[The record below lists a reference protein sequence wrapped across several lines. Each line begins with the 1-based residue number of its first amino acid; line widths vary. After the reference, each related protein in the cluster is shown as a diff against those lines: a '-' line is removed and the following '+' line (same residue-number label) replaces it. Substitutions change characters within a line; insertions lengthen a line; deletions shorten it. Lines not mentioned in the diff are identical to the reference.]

1 MKFNY
6 FVHIC
11 NAKTKVMKKYILV
24 IVILLAIVVGAN
36 AQKYV
41 FLFIGDGMGQA
52 DVDLYE
58 AYLAEKEGK
67 SGFVKSTI
75 SKFPFLS
82 MCSTVCKDRRI
93 TDSGAAGSA
102 IACGQKFN
110 VGEIAYSETGEQPKS
125 IAKVAKEKGLKVG
138 IISTAPMNHAT
149 PASFYANQP
158 TRKNYY
164 QIGLQLSESNFDF
177 FGGGGLLKQTGNKKD
192 EKDLMTIYQEAG
204 YLTFTSLKGISSL
217 KSHNSKVI
225 FTNETLE
232 RDASMPYYIDREG
245 SAGNS
250 LAEIVET
257 ATAYLDNPKGFFMMV
272 EGGKIDYAA
281 HDNDAGTVI
290 GEMED
295 FDKAIEVA
303 YNFYLQHKNETL
315 IIITADHETGG
326 VSLGIADNGYE
337 SDFGVLSK
345 QKMSMS
351 KFGTIIKKQTKN
363 EESVSMKDY
372 MDMASKYFMGID
384 MDFSSEEQA
393 LLNDAYAAV
402 NAKSNRA
409 KDEAK
414 SKYNGNN
421 PMAYA
426 FCQIMN
432 RRASVGFS
440 TNAHTCA
447 KVPVYAVGTTTPIYD
462 NTEIFGVIK
471 SFIEK

>member
-1 MKFNY
+1 
-6 FVHIC
+6 
-11 NAKTKVMKKYILV
+11 MKKLI
-24 IVILLAIVVGAN
+24 IIAILLAVTTFVN

-41 FLFIGDGMGQA
+41 FLFIGDGMGQS

-58 AYLAEKEGK
+58 AYLAEKDGK
-67 SGFVKSTI
+67 EGFVQSNI
-75 SKFPFLS
+75 SKIPLLS
-82 MCSTVCKDRRI
+82 MCTTHCKNRRI

-110 VGEIAYSETGEQPKS
+110 VGEIAYSETGNQPKS
-125 IAKVAKEKGLKVG
+125 IAKVAKEKGMKVG

-192 EKDLMTIYQEAG
+192 EKDLMTIYQESG
-204 YLTFTSLKGISSL
+204 YLTFTSLKAIASM
-217 KSHNSKVI
+217 KSHNNKVI
-225 FTNETLE
+225 FTNETLD
-232 RDASMPYYIDREG
+232 RDASIPYKIDRED
-245 SAGNS
+245 APNNS

-257 ATAYLDNPKGFFMMV
+257 AIVHLDNPKGFFMMV

-281 HDNDAGTVI
+281 HDNDAGSII

-295 FDKAIEVA
+295 FDNAIAEA
-303 YNFYLQHKNETL
+303 YKFYLQHKNETM

-337 SDFGVLSK
+337 SDFGILSK

-363 EESVSMKDY
+363 EDNVSLKEYTDL
-372 MDMASKYFMGID
+372 ASKYFMGIE
-384 MDFSSEEQA
+384 MDFSADEQA
-393 LLNDAYAAV
+393 ILNEAYAAI

-432 RRASVGFS
+432 RRASVGFT

-447 KVPVYAVGTTTPIYD
+447 KVPVYAVGTTTPILD

>member
-1 MKFNY
+1 
-6 FVHIC
+6 
-11 NAKTKVMKKYILV
+11 MKKLI
-24 IVILLAIVVGAN
+24 IIAILLAVTTFVN

-41 FLFIGDGMGQA
+41 FLFIGDGMGQS

-58 AYLAEKEGK
+58 AYLAEKDGK
-67 SGFVKSTI
+67 EGFVQSNI
-75 SKFPFLS
+75 SKIPLLS
-82 MCSTVCKDRRI
+82 MCTTHCKNRRI

-110 VGEIAYSETGEQPKS
+110 VGEIAYSETGNQPKS
-125 IAKVAKEKGLKVG
+125 IAKVAKEKGMKVG

-164 QIGLQLSESNFDF
+164 QIGLQLAESNFDF

-192 EKDLMTIYQEAG
+192 EKDLMTIYQESG
-204 YLTFTSLKGISSL
+204 YLTFTSLKAIASM
-217 KSHNSKVI
+217 KSHNNKVL
-225 FTNETLE
+225 FTNETLD
-232 RDASMPYYIDREG
+232 RDASIPYKIDRED
-245 SAGNS
+245 APNNS

-257 ATAYLDNPKGFFMMV
+257 AIVHLDNPKGFFMMV

-281 HDNDAGTVI
+281 HDNDAGSII

-295 FDKAIEVA
+295 FDNAIAEA
-303 YNFYLQHKNETL
+303 YKFYLQHKNETM

-337 SDFGVLSK
+337 SDFGILSK

-363 EESVSMKDY
+363 EDNVSLKEYTDL
-372 MDMASKYFMGID
+372 ASKYFMGIE
-384 MDFSSEEQA
+384 MDFSADEQA
-393 LLNDAYAAV
+393 ILNEAYAAI

-432 RRASVGFS
+432 RRASVGFT

-447 KVPVYAVGTTTPIYD
+447 KVPVYAVGTTTPILD

>member
-1 MKFNY
+1 
-6 FVHIC
+6 
-11 NAKTKVMKKYILV
+11 MKKLI
-24 IVILLAIVVGAN
+24 IIAILLAVTTFVN

-41 FLFIGDGMGQA
+41 FLFIGDGMGQS

-58 AYLAEKEGK
+58 AYLAEKDGK
-67 SGFVKSTI
+67 EGFVQSNI
-75 SKFPFLS
+75 SKIPLLS
-82 MCSTVCKDRRI
+82 MCTTHCKNRRI

-110 VGEIAYSETGEQPKS
+110 VGEIAYSETGNQPKS
-125 IAKVAKEKGLKVG
+125 IAKVAKGKGMKVG

-164 QIGLQLSESNFDF
+164 QIGLQLAESNFDF

-192 EKDLMTIYQEAG
+192 EKDLMTIYQESG
-204 YLTFTSLKGISSL
+204 YLTFTSLKAIASM
-217 KSHNSKVI
+217 KSHNNKVI
-225 FTNETLE
+225 FTNETLD
-232 RDASMPYYIDREG
+232 RDASIPYKIDRED
-245 SAGNS
+245 APNNS

-257 ATAYLDNPKGFFMMV
+257 AIVHLDNPKGFFMMV

-281 HDNDAGTVI
+281 HDNDAGSII

-295 FDKAIEVA
+295 FDNAIAEA
-303 YNFYLQHKNETL
+303 YKFYLQHKNETM

-337 SDFGVLSK
+337 SDFGILSK

-363 EESVSMKDY
+363 EENVSLKEYTDL
-372 MDMASKYFMGID
+372 ASKYFMGIE
-384 MDFSSEEQA
+384 MDFSADEQA
-393 LLNDAYAAV
+393 ILNEAYAAI

-432 RRASVGFS
+432 KRASVGFT

-447 KVPVYAVGTTTPIYD
+447 KVPVYAVGTTTPILD

>member
-1 MKFNY
+1 
-6 FVHIC
+6 
-11 NAKTKVMKKYILV
+11 MKKLI
-24 IVILLAIVVGAN
+24 IIAILLAVTTFVN

-41 FLFIGDGMGQA
+41 FLFIGDGMGQS

-58 AYLAEKEGK
+58 AYLAEKDGK
-67 SGFVKSTI
+67 EGFVQSNI
-75 SKFPFLS
+75 SKIPLLS
-82 MCSTVCKDRRI
+82 MCTTHCKNRRI

-110 VGEIAYSETGEQPKS
+110 VGEIAYSETGNQPKS
-125 IAKVAKEKGLKVG
+125 IAKVAKGKGMKVG

-164 QIGLQLSESNFDF
+164 QIGLQLAESNFDF

-192 EKDLMTIYQEAG
+192 EKDLMTIYQESG
-204 YLTFTSLKGISSL
+204 YLTFTSLKAIASM
-217 KSHNSKVI
+217 KSHNNKVI
-225 FTNETLE
+225 FTNETLD
-232 RDASMPYYIDREG
+232 RDASIPYKIDRED
-245 SAGNS
+245 APNNS

-257 ATAYLDNPKGFFMMV
+257 AIIHLDNPKGFFMMV

-281 HDNDAGTVI
+281 HDNDAGSII

-295 FDKAIEVA
+295 FDNAIAEA
-303 YNFYLQHKNETL
+303 YKFYLQHKNETM

-337 SDFGVLSK
+337 SDFGILSK

-363 EESVSMKDY
+363 EENVSLKEYTDL
-372 MDMASKYFMGID
+372 ASKYFMGIE
-384 MDFSSEEQA
+384 MDFSADEQA
-393 LLNDAYAAV
+393 ILNEAYAAI

-432 RRASVGFS
+432 KRASVGFT

-447 KVPVYAVGTTTPIYD
+447 KVPVYAVGTTTPILD

>member
-1 MKFNY
+1 
-6 FVHIC
+6 
-11 NAKTKVMKKYILV
+11 MKKLI
-24 IVILLAIVVGAN
+24 IIAILLAVTTFVN

-41 FLFIGDGMGQA
+41 FLFIGDGMGQS

-58 AYLAEKEGK
+58 AYLAEKDGK
-67 SGFVKSTI
+67 EGFVQSNI
-75 SKFPFLS
+75 SKIPLLS
-82 MCSTVCKDRRI
+82 MCTTHCKNRRI

-110 VGEIAYSETGEQPKS
+110 VGEIAYSETGNQPKS
-125 IAKVAKEKGLKVG
+125 IAKVAKEKGMKVG

-164 QIGLQLSESNFDF
+164 QIGLQLAESNFDF

-192 EKDLMTIYQEAG
+192 EKDLMTIYQESG
-204 YLTFTSLKGISSL
+204 YLTFTSLKAIASM
-217 KSHNSKVI
+217 KSHNKVI
-225 FTNETLE
+225 FTNETLD
-232 RDASMPYYIDREG
+232 RDASIPYKIDRED
-245 SAGNS
+245 APNNS

-257 ATAYLDNPKGFFMMV
+257 AIIHLDNPKGFFMMV

-281 HDNDAGTVI
+281 HDNDAGSII

-295 FDKAIEVA
+295 FDNAIAEA
-303 YNFYLQHKNETL
+303 YKFYLQHKNETM

-337 SDFGVLSK
+337 SDFGILSK

-363 EESVSMKDY
+363 EDNVSLKEYTDL
-372 MDMASKYFMGID
+372 ASKYFMGIE
-384 MDFSSEEQA
+384 MDFSADEQA
-393 LLNDAYAAV
+393 ILNEAYAAI

-432 RRASVGFS
+432 RRASVGFT

-447 KVPVYAVGTTTPIYD
+447 KVPVYAVGTTTPILD

>member
-1 MKFNY
+1 
-6 FVHIC
+6 
-11 NAKTKVMKKYILV
+11 MKKLI
-24 IVILLAIVVGAN
+24 IIAILLAVTTFVN

-41 FLFIGDGMGQA
+41 FLFIGDGMGQS

-58 AYLAEKEGK
+58 AYLAEKDGK
-67 SGFVKSTI
+67 EGFVQSNI
-75 SKFPFLS
+75 SKIPLLS
-82 MCSTVCKDRRI
+82 MCTTHCKNRRI

-110 VGEIAYSETGEQPKS
+110 VGEIAYSETGNQPKS
-125 IAKVAKEKGLKVG
+125 IAKVAKEKGMKVG

-164 QIGLQLSESNFDF
+164 QIGLQLAESNFDF

-192 EKDLMTIYQEAG
+192 EKDLMTIYQESG
-204 YLTFTSLKGISSL
+204 YLTFTSLKAIASM
-217 KSHNSKVI
+217 KSHNNKVI
-225 FTNETLE
+225 FTNETLD
-232 RDASMPYYIDREG
+232 RDASIPYKIDRED
-245 SAGNS
+245 APNNS

-257 ATAYLDNPKGFFMMV
+257 AIIHLDNPKGFFMMV

-281 HDNDAGTVI
+281 HDNDAGSII

-295 FDKAIEVA
+295 FDNAIAEA
-303 YNFYLQHKNETL
+303 YKFYLQHKNETM

-337 SDFGVLSK
+337 SDFGILSK

-363 EESVSMKDY
+363 EDNVSLKGYTDL
-372 MDMASKYFMGID
+372 ASKYFMGIE
-384 MDFSSEEQA
+384 MDFSADEQA
-393 LLNDAYAAV
+393 ILNEAYAAI

-432 RRASVGFS
+432 RRASVGFT

-447 KVPVYAVGTTTPIYD
+447 KVPVYAVGTTTPILD

>member
-1 MKFNY
+1 
-6 FVHIC
+6 
-11 NAKTKVMKKYILV
+11 MKKLI
-24 IVILLAIVVGAN
+24 IIAILLAVTTFVN

-52 DVDLYE
+52 DIDLYE
-58 AYLAEKEGK
+58 AYLAEKDGK
-67 SGFVKSTI
+67 SGFVQSNI
-75 SKFPFLS
+75 SKIPFLS
-82 MCSTVCKDRRI
+82 MCSTHCKNRRI

-110 VGEIAYSETGEQPKS
+110 VGEIAYSETGNQPKS
-125 IAKVAKEKGLKVG
+125 IAKVAKEKGMKVG

-164 QIGLQLSESNFDF
+164 QIGLQLAESNFDF

-192 EKDLMTIYQEAG
+192 EKDLMTIYQESG
-204 YLTFTSLKGISSL
+204 YLTFTSLKAIASM
-217 KSHNSKVI
+217 KSHNNKVI
-225 FTNETLE
+225 FTNETLD
-232 RDASMPYYIDREG
+232 RDASIPYKIDRED
-245 SAGNS
+245 SPNNS

-257 ATAYLDNPKGFFMMV
+257 AIVHLDNPKGFFMMV

-281 HDNDAGTVI
+281 HDNDAGSII

-295 FDKAIEVA
+295 FDNAIAEA
-303 YNFYLQHKNETL
+303 YKFYMQHKDETM

-326 VSLGIADNGYE
+326 VSLGIAENGYE
-337 SDFGVLSK
+337 SDFGILSK

-363 EESVSMKDY
+363 DENVSMKDY
-372 MDMASKYFMGID
+372 TDLASKYFMGVE
-384 MDFSSEEQA
+384 MDFSADEQA
-393 LLNDAYAAV
+393 ILNEAYAAV

-447 KVPVYAVGTTTPIYD
+447 KVPVYAVGTTTPILD

>member
-1 MKFNY
+1 
-6 FVHIC
+6 
-11 NAKTKVMKKYILV
+11 MKKLI
-24 IVILLAIVVGAN
+24 IIAILLAVTTFVN

-58 AYLAEKEGK
+58 AYLAEKDGK
-67 SGFVKSTI
+67 EGFVQSNI
-75 SKFPFLS
+75 SKIPLLS
-82 MCSTVCKDRRI
+82 MCTTHCKNRRI

-110 VGEIAYSETGEQPKS
+110 VGEIAYSETGNQPKS
-125 IAKVAKEKGLKVG
+125 IAKVAKEKGMKVG

-164 QIGLQLSESNFDF
+164 QIGLQLAESNFDF

-192 EKDLMTIYQEAG
+192 EKDLMTIYQESG
-204 YLTFTSLKGISSL
+204 YLTFTSLKAIASM
-217 KSHNSKVI
+217 KSHNNKVI
-225 FTNETLE
+225 FTNETLD
-232 RDASMPYYIDREG
+232 RDASIPYKIDRED
-245 SAGNS
+245 APNNS

-257 ATAYLDNPKGFFMMV
+257 AIIHLDNPKGFFMMV

-281 HDNDAGTVI
+281 HDNDAGSII

-295 FDKAIEVA
+295 FDNAIAEA
-303 YNFYLQHKNETL
+303 YKFYLQHKNETM

-337 SDFGVLSK
+337 SDFGILSK

-363 EESVSMKDY
+363 EENVSLKEYTDL
-372 MDMASKYFMGID
+372 ASKYFMGIE
-384 MDFSSEEQA
+384 MDFSADEQA
-393 LLNDAYAAV
+393 ILNEAYAAI

-432 RRASVGFS
+432 RRASVGFT

-447 KVPVYAVGTTTPIYD
+447 KVPVYAVGTTTPILD

>member
-1 MKFNY
+1 
-6 FVHIC
+6 
-11 NAKTKVMKKYILV
+11 MKKLI
-24 IVILLAIVVGAN
+24 IIAILLAVTTFVN

-41 FLFIGDGMGQA
+41 FLFIGDGMGQS

-58 AYLAEKEGK
+58 AYLAEKDGK
-67 SGFVKSTI
+67 EGFVQSNI
-75 SKFPFLS
+75 SKIPLLS
-82 MCSTVCKDRRI
+82 MCTTHCKNRRI

-110 VGEIAYSETGEQPKS
+110 VGEIAYSETGNQPKS
-125 IAKVAKEKGLKVG
+125 IAKVAKEKGMKVG

-192 EKDLMTIYQEAG
+192 EKDLMTIYQESG
-204 YLTFTSLKGISSL
+204 YLTFTSLKAIASM
-217 KSHNSKVI
+217 KSHNNKVI
-225 FTNETLE
+225 FTNETLD
-232 RDASMPYYIDREG
+232 RDASIPYMIDREDLPN
-245 SAGNS
+245 NS

-257 ATAYLDNPKGFFMMV
+257 AIIHLDNPKGFFMMV

-281 HDNDAGTVI
+281 HDNDAASII

-295 FDKAIEVA
+295 FDNAIAEA
-303 YNFYLQHKNETL
+303 YKFYLQHKNETM

-326 VSLGIADNGYE
+326 VSLGIADNSYE
-337 SDFGVLSK
+337 SDFGILSK

-363 EESVSMKDY
+363 EDNVSLKEYTDL
-372 MDMASKYFMGID
+372 ASKYFMGIE
-384 MDFSSEEQA
+384 MDFSADEQA
-393 LLNDAYAAV
+393 ILNEAYAAI

-432 RRASVGFS
+432 RRASVGFT

-447 KVPVYAVGTTTPIYD
+447 KVPVYAVGTTTPILD

>member
-1 MKFNY
+1 
-6 FVHIC
+6 
-11 NAKTKVMKKYILV
+11 MKKLI
-24 IVILLAIVVGAN
+24 IIAILLAVTTFVN

-41 FLFIGDGMGQA
+41 FLFIGDGMGQS

-58 AYLAEKEGK
+58 AYLAEKDGK
-67 SGFVKSTI
+67 EGFVQSNI
-75 SKFPFLS
+75 SKIPLLS
-82 MCSTVCKDRRI
+82 MCTTHCKNRRI

-110 VGEIAYSETGEQPKS
+110 VGEIAYSETGNQPKS
-125 IAKVAKEKGLKVG
+125 IAKVAKEKGMKVG

-192 EKDLMTIYQEAG
+192 EKDLMTIYQESG
-204 YLTFTSLKGISSL
+204 YLTFTSLKAIASM
-217 KSHNSKVI
+217 KSHNNKVI
-225 FTNETLE
+225 FTNETLD
-232 RDASMPYYIDREG
+232 RDASIPYKIDRED
-245 SAGNS
+245 APNNS

-257 ATAYLDNPKGFFMMV
+257 AIIHLDNPKGFFMMV

-281 HDNDAGTVI
+281 HDNDAGSII

-295 FDKAIEVA
+295 FDNAIAEA
-303 YNFYLQHKNETL
+303 YKFYLQHKNETM

-337 SDFGVLSK
+337 SDFGILSK

-363 EESVSMKDY
+363 EDNVSLKEYTDL
-372 MDMASKYFMGID
+372 ASKYFMGIE
-384 MDFSSEEQA
+384 MDFSADEQA
-393 LLNDAYAAV
+393 ILNEAYAAI

-432 RRASVGFS
+432 RRASVGFT
-440 TNAHTCA
+440 TNAHTSA
-447 KVPVYAVGTTTPIYD
+447 KVPVYAVGTTTPILD

>member
-1 MKFNY
+1 
-6 FVHIC
+6 
-11 NAKTKVMKKYILV
+11 
-24 IVILLAIVVGAN
+24 
-36 AQKYV
+36 
-41 FLFIGDGMGQA
+41 
-52 DVDLYE
+52 
-58 AYLAEKEGK
+58 
-67 SGFVKSTI
+67 
-75 SKFPFLS
+75 
-82 MCSTVCKDRRI
+82 
-93 TDSGAAGSA
+93 
-102 IACGQKFN
+102 
-110 VGEIAYSETGEQPKS
+110 
-125 IAKVAKEKGLKVG
+125 
-138 IISTAPMNHAT
+138 
-149 PASFYANQP
+149 P

-164 QIGLQLSESNFDF
+164 QIGLQLAESNFDF

-192 EKDLMTIYQEAG
+192 EKDLMTIYQESG
-204 YLTFTSLKGISSL
+204 YLTFTSLKAIASM
-217 KSHNSKVI
+217 KSHNNKVI
-225 FTNETLE
+225 FTNETLD
-232 RDASMPYYIDREG
+232 RDASIPYKIDRED
-245 SAGNS
+245 APNNS

-257 ATAYLDNPKGFFMMV
+257 AIIHLDNPKGFFIMV

-281 HDNDAGTVI
+281 HDNDAGSII

-295 FDKAIEVA
+295 FDNAIAEA
-303 YNFYLQHKNETL
+303 YKFYLQHKNETM

-337 SDFGVLSK
+337 SDFGILSK

-363 EESVSMKDY
+363 EDNVSLKEYTDL
-372 MDMASKYFMGID
+372 ASKYFMGIE
-384 MDFSSEEQA
+384 MDFSADEQA
-393 LLNDAYAAV
+393 ILNEAYAAI

-432 RRASVGFS
+432 RRASVGFT

-447 KVPVYAVGTTTPIYD
+447 KVPVYAVGTTTPILD

>member
-1 MKFNY
+1 
-6 FVHIC
+6 
-11 NAKTKVMKKYILV
+11 
-24 IVILLAIVVGAN
+24 
-36 AQKYV
+36 
-41 FLFIGDGMGQA
+41 MGQS

-58 AYLAEKEGK
+58 AYLAEKDGK
-67 SGFVKSTI
+67 EGFVQSNI
-75 SKFPFLS
+75 SKIPLLS
-82 MCSTVCKDRRI
+82 MCTTHCKNRRI

-110 VGEIAYSETGEQPKS
+110 VGEIAYSETGNQPKS
-125 IAKVAKEKGLKVG
+125 IAKVAKEKGMKVG

-164 QIGLQLSESNFDF
+164 QIGLQLAESNFDF

-192 EKDLMTIYQEAG
+192 EKDLMTIYQESG
-204 YLTFTSLKGISSL
+204 YLTFTSLKAIASM
-217 KSHNSKVI
+217 KSHNNKVI
-225 FTNETLE
+225 FTNETLD
-232 RDASMPYYIDREG
+232 RDASIPYKIDRED
-245 SAGNS
+245 APNNS

-257 ATAYLDNPKGFFMMV
+257 AIIHLDNPKGFFMMV

-281 HDNDAGTVI
+281 HDNDAGSII

-295 FDKAIEVA
+295 FDNAIAEA
-303 YNFYLQHKNETL
+303 YKFYLQHKNETM

-337 SDFGVLSK
+337 SDFGILSK

-363 EESVSMKDY
+363 EDNVSLKEYTDL
-372 MDMASKYFMGID
+372 ASKYFMGIE
-384 MDFSSEEQA
+384 MDFSADEQA
-393 LLNDAYAAV
+393 ILNEAYAAI

-432 RRASVGFS
+432 RRASVGFT

-447 KVPVYAVGTTTPIYD
+447 KVPVYAVGTTTPILD

>member
-1 MKFNY
+1 
-6 FVHIC
+6 
-11 NAKTKVMKKYILV
+11 MKKLI
-24 IVILLAIVVGAN
+24 IIAILLAVTTFVN

-41 FLFIGDGMGQA
+41 FLFIGDGMGQS

-58 AYLAEKEGK
+58 AYLSEKDGKEG
-67 SGFVKSTI
+67 FVQSNI
-75 SKFPFLS
+75 SKIPLLS
-82 MCSTVCKDRRI
+82 MCTTHCKNRRI

-110 VGEIAYSETGEQPKS
+110 VGEIAYSETGNQPKS
-125 IAKVAKEKGLKVG
+125 IAKVAKEKGMKVG

-164 QIGLQLSESNFDF
+164 QIGLQLAESNFDF

-192 EKDLMTIYQEAG
+192 EKDLMTIYQESG
-204 YLTFTSLKGISSL
+204 YLTFTSLKAIASM
-217 KSHNSKVI
+217 KSHNNKVI
-225 FTNETLE
+225 FTNETLD
-232 RDASMPYYIDREG
+232 RDASIPYKIDREDTPN
-245 SAGNS
+245 NS

-257 ATAYLDNPKGFFMMV
+257 AIIHLDNPKGFFIMV

-281 HDNDAGTVI
+281 HDNDAGSII

-295 FDKAIEVA
+295 FDNAIAEA
-303 YNFYLQHKNETL
+303 YKFYLQHKNETM

-337 SDFGVLSK
+337 SEFGILSK

-363 EESVSMKDY
+363 EDNVSLKEYTDL
-372 MDMASKYFMGID
+372 ASKYFMGIE
-384 MDFSSEEQA
+384 MDFSADEQA
-393 LLNDAYAAV
+393 ILNEAYAAI

-432 RRASVGFS
+432 RRASVGFT

-447 KVPVYAVGTTTPIYD
+447 KVPVYAVGTTTPILD

>member
-1 MKFNY
+1 
-6 FVHIC
+6 
-11 NAKTKVMKKYILV
+11 MKKLI
-24 IVILLAIVVGAN
+24 IIAILLAVTTFVN

-41 FLFIGDGMGQA
+41 FLFIGDGMGQS

-58 AYLAEKEGK
+58 AYLAEKDGK
-67 SGFVKSTI
+67 EGFVQSNI
-75 SKFPFLS
+75 SKIPLLS
-82 MCSTVCKDRRI
+82 MCTTHCKNRRI

-110 VGEIAYSETGEQPKS
+110 VGEIAYSETGNQPKS
-125 IAKVAKEKGLKVG
+125 IAKVAKEKGMKVG

-164 QIGLQLSESNFDF
+164 QIGLQLAESNFDF

-192 EKDLMTIYQEAG
+192 EKDLMTIYQESG
-204 YLTFTSLKGISSL
+204 YLTFTSLKAIASM
-217 KSHNSKVI
+217 KSHNNKVI
-225 FTNETLE
+225 FTNETLD
-232 RDASMPYYIDREG
+232 RDASIPYKIDRED
-245 SAGNS
+245 APNNS

-257 ATAYLDNPKGFFMMV
+257 AIIHMDNPKGFFMMV

-281 HDNDAGTVI
+281 HDNDAGSII

-295 FDKAIEVA
+295 FDNAIAEA
-303 YNFYLQHKNETL
+303 YKFYLQHKNETM

-337 SDFGVLSK
+337 SDFGILSK

-363 EESVSMKDY
+363 EDNVSLKEYTDL
-372 MDMASKYFMGID
+372 ASKYFMGIE
-384 MDFSSEEQA
+384 MDFSADEQA
-393 LLNDAYAAV
+393 ILNEAYAAI

-432 RRASVGFS
+432 RRASVGFT

-447 KVPVYAVGTTTPIYD
+447 KVPVYAVGTTTPILD

>member
-1 MKFNY
+1 
-6 FVHIC
+6 
-11 NAKTKVMKKYILV
+11 MKKSFI
-24 IVILLAIVVGAN
+24 IIAILLATITFAN

-41 FLFIGDGMGQA
+41 FLFIGDGMSQI
-52 DVDLYE
+52 DIDLYE
-58 AYLAEKEGK
+58 AYLAEKYGK
-67 SGFVKSTI
+67 SGFVQSTI
-75 SKFPFLS
+75 SKIPFLS

-125 IAKVAKEKGLKVG
+125 IAKVAKNMGLKVG
-138 IISTAPMNHAT
+138 IISTAPINHAT

-164 QIGLQLSESNFDF
+164 QIGLQLPESDFDF

-192 EKDLMTIYQEAG
+192 EKDLMTIYQESG
-204 YLTFTSLKGISSL
+204 YLTFTSLKAIASL
-217 KSHNSKVI
+217 KNRDTKVI

-232 RDASMPYYIDREG
+232 KDASMPYAIDREG
-245 SAGNS
+245 TPGNT
-250 LAEIVET
+250 LAEILET
-257 ATAYLDNPKGFFMMV
+257 AILHLDNPKGFFMMV

-281 HDNDAGTVI
+281 HDNDAGTII

-295 FDKAIEVA
+295 FDKSIEVA
-303 YNFYLQHKNETL
+303 YNFYLQHKDETM

-337 SDFGVLSK
+337 SDFGILSK

-351 KFGTIIKKQTKN
+351 KFATVIKKQTKN
-363 EESVSMKDY
+363 EENVSLKDY
-372 MDMASKYFMGID
+372 TDMASKYFMGTD

-393 LLNDAYAAV
+393 LLNEAYAAT

-414 SKYNGNN
+414 SKYNNIN

-432 RRASVGFS
+432 HKASVGFS

-447 KVPVYAVGTTTPIYD
+447 KVPVYAIGTSTPILD
-462 NTEIFGVIK
+462 NTEIFGAIK
-471 SFIEK
+471 SFLEK

>member
-1 MKFNY
+1 
-6 FVHIC
+6 
-11 NAKTKVMKKYILV
+11 MKKLI
-24 IVILLAIVVGAN
+24 IIAILLAVTTFVN

-41 FLFIGDGMGQA
+41 FLFIGDGMGQS

-58 AYLAEKEGK
+58 AYLSEKDGKEG
-67 SGFVKSTI
+67 FVQSNI
-75 SKFPFLS
+75 SKIPLLS
-82 MCSTVCKDRRI
+82 MCTTHCKNRRI

-110 VGEIAYSETGEQPKS
+110 VGEIAYSETGNQPKS
-125 IAKVAKEKGLKVG
+125 IAKVAKEKGMKVG

-164 QIGLQLSESNFDF
+164 QIGLQLAESNFDF

-192 EKDLMTIYQEAG
+192 EKDLMTIYQESG
-204 YLTFTSLKGISSL
+204 YLTFTSLKAIASM
-217 KSHNSKVI
+217 KSHNNKVI
-225 FTNETLE
+225 FTNETLD
-232 RDASMPYYIDREG
+232 RDASIPYKIDREDTPN
-245 SAGNS
+245 NS

-257 ATAYLDNPKGFFMMV
+257 AIIHLDNPKGFFIMV

-281 HDNDAGTVI
+281 HDNDAGSII

-295 FDKAIEVA
+295 FDNAIAEA
-303 YNFYLQHKNETL
+303 YKFYLQHKNETM

-337 SDFGVLSK
+337 SDFGILSK

-363 EESVSMKDY
+363 EANVSLKEYTDL
-372 MDMASKYFMGID
+372 ASKYFMGIE
-384 MDFSSEEQA
+384 MDFSADEQA
-393 LLNDAYAAV
+393 ILNEAYAAI

-432 RRASVGFS
+432 RRASVGFT

-447 KVPVYAVGTTTPIYD
+447 KVPVYAVGTTTPILD

>member
-1 MKFNY
+1 
-6 FVHIC
+6 
-11 NAKTKVMKKYILV
+11 MKKLI
-24 IVILLAIVVGAN
+24 IIAILLAVTTFVN

-41 FLFIGDGMGQA
+41 FLFIGDGMGQS

-58 AYLAEKEGK
+58 AYLAEKDGK
-67 SGFVKSTI
+67 EGFVQSNI
-75 SKFPFLS
+75 SKIPLLS
-82 MCSTVCKDRRI
+82 MCTTHCKNRRI

-110 VGEIAYSETGEQPKS
+110 VGEIAYSETGNQPKS
-125 IAKVAKEKGLKVG
+125 IAKVAKEKGMKVG

-164 QIGLQLSESNFDF
+164 QIGLQLAESNFDF

-192 EKDLMTIYQEAG
+192 EKDLMTIYQESG
-204 YLTFTSLKGISSL
+204 YLTFTSLKAIASM
-217 KSHNSKVI
+217 KSHNNKVI
-225 FTNETLE
+225 FTNETLD
-232 RDASMPYYIDREG
+232 RDASIPYKIDRED
-245 SAGNS
+245 APNNS

-257 ATAYLDNPKGFFMMV
+257 AIIHLDNPKGFFMMV

-281 HDNDAGTVI
+281 HDNDAGSII

-295 FDKAIEVA
+295 FDNAIAEA
-303 YNFYLQHKNETL
+303 YKFYLQHKNETM

-337 SDFGVLSK
+337 SDFGILSK

-363 EESVSMKDY
+363 EDNVSLKEYTDL
-372 MDMASKYFMGID
+372 ASKYFMGIE
-384 MDFSSEEQA
+384 MDFSADEQA
-393 LLNDAYAAV
+393 ILNEAYAAI

-409 KDEAK
+409 KDEVK

-447 KVPVYAVGTTTPIYD
+447 KVPVYAVGTTTPILD

>member
-1 MKFNY
+1 
-6 FVHIC
+6 
-11 NAKTKVMKKYILV
+11 MKKLI
-24 IVILLAIVVGAN
+24 IIAILLAVTTFVN

-41 FLFIGDGMGQA
+41 FLFIGDGMGQS

-58 AYLAEKEGK
+58 AYLAEKDGK
-67 SGFVKSTI
+67 EGFVQSNI
-75 SKFPFLS
+75 SKIPLLS
-82 MCSTVCKDRRI
+82 MCTTHCKNRRI

-110 VGEIAYSETGEQPKS
+110 VGEIAYSETGNQPKS
-125 IAKVAKEKGLKVG
+125 IAKVAKEKGMKVG

-164 QIGLQLSESNFDF
+164 QIGLQLAESNFDF

-192 EKDLMTIYQEAG
+192 EKDLMTIYQESG
-204 YLTFTSLKGISSL
+204 YLTFTSLKAIASM
-217 KSHNSKVI
+217 KSHNNKVI
-225 FTNETLE
+225 FTNETLD
-232 RDASMPYYIDREG
+232 RDASIPYKIDRED
-245 SAGNS
+245 APNNS

-257 ATAYLDNPKGFFMMV
+257 AIVHLDNPKGFFMMV

-281 HDNDAGTVI
+281 HDNDAGSII

-295 FDKAIEVA
+295 FDNAIAEA
-303 YNFYLQHKNETL
+303 YKFYLQHKNETM

-337 SDFGVLSK
+337 SDFGILSK

-363 EESVSMKDY
+363 EENVSLKEYTDL
-372 MDMASKYFMGID
+372 ASKYFMGIE
-384 MDFSSEEQA
+384 MDFSADEQA
-393 LLNDAYAAV
+393 ILNEAYAAI

-432 RRASVGFS
+432 RRASVGFT

-447 KVPVYAVGTTTPIYD
+447 KVPVYAVGTTTPILD

>member
-1 MKFNY
+1 MRKCF
-6 FVHIC
+6 I
-11 NAKTKVMKKYILV
+11 IV
-24 IVILLAIVVGAN
+24 IILLATITFAN

-41 FLFIGDGMGQA
+41 FLFIGDGMGQI

-67 SGFVKSTI
+67 SGFSQSTI
-75 SKFPFLS
+75 NKLPLLS
-82 MCSTVCKDRRI
+82 MCSTVCKNRRI

-102 IACGQKFN
+102 IACGEKFN
-110 VGEIAYSETGEQPKS
+110 VGEIAYSETGSQPKS
-125 IAKVAKEKGLKVG
+125 IAKVAKEMGMKVG

-164 QIGLQLSESNFDF
+164 QIGLQLPESNFDF

-192 EKDLMTIYQEAG
+192 EKDLMTIYQESG
-204 YLTFTSLKGISSL
+204 YLTFTSLKAIASL
-217 KSHNSKVI
+217 KSHDTKVI

-232 RDASMPYYIDREG
+232 KDASMPYAIDREG
-245 SAGNS
+245 APGNS

-257 ATAYLDNPKGFFMMV
+257 AIVHLDNKKGFFMMV

-281 HDNDAGTVI
+281 HDNDAGTII

-295 FDKAIEVA
+295 FDNAIEVA
-303 YNFYLQHKNETL
+303 YNFYLQHKNETM

-337 SDFGVLSK
+337 SDFGILSK

-351 KFGTIIKKQTKN
+351 KFASVIKKQTKN
-363 EESVSMKDY
+363 EENVSMKDY
-372 MDMASKYFMGID
+372 TDLASKYFMGTD
-384 MDFSSEEQA
+384 MDFSADEQA
-393 LLNDAYAAV
+393 LLNEAYAAI

-414 SKYNGNN
+414 SKYNGIN

-432 RRASVGFS
+432 RKASVGFS
-440 TNAHTCA
+440 TTAHTCA
-447 KVPVYAVGTTTPIYD
+447 KVPVYAVGTTTPILD

-471 SFIEK
+471 SFLEK

>member
-1 MKFNY
+1 MKRLF
-6 FVHIC
+6 F
-11 NAKTKVMKKYILV
+11 
-24 IVILLAIVVGAN
+24 IVIILFAIISYAS
-36 AQKYV
+36 AQKYI

-52 DVDLYE
+52 DIDLYE
-58 AYLAEKEGK
+58 AYLAEKDGK
-67 SGFVKSTI
+67 SGFVQSNI
-75 SKFPFLS
+75 SKIPLLS

-110 VGEIAYSETGEQPKS
+110 VGEISYSESGNQPKS
-125 IAKVAKEKGLKVG
+125 IAKIAKEKGLKVG

-149 PASFYANQP
+149 PAAFYANQQ

-164 QIGLQLSESNFDF
+164 QIGLQLPESNFDF
-177 FGGGGLLKQTGNKKD
+177 FGGGGLLKQTGNKKE
-192 EKDLMTIYQEAG
+192 EKDLMTLYQEAG
-204 YLTFTSLKGISSL
+204 YLTFTSTKAISSL
-217 KSHNSKVI
+217 KNHNTKVI

-232 RDASMPYYIDREG
+232 RDASMPYKIDRED
-245 SAGNS
+245 SPNSS
-250 LAEIVET
+250 LAEIV
-257 ATAYLDNPKGFFMMV
+257 ATAITHLDNPKGFFMMV

-281 HDNDAGTVI
+281 HDNDAATMI

-295 FDKAIEVA
+295 FDNAVAEA

-337 SDFGVLSK
+337 SDFGILIK

-351 KFGTIIKKQTKN
+351 KFATIIKKLTKN

-372 MDMASKYFMGID
+372 SDMASKYFIGID
-384 MDFSSEEQA
+384 MNFSSDELS
-393 LLNDAYAAV
+393 LLNEAFADA
-402 NAKSNRA
+402 NIKNNRA
-409 KDEAK
+409 KSEVK

-426 FCQIMN
+426 YCQIMN

-440 TNAHTCA
+440 TNSHTCA
-447 KVPVYAVGTTTPIYD
+447 KVPVYAIGTTAPIYD
-462 NTEIFGVIK
+462 NTEIFNVIK
-471 SFIEK
+471 TFIEK

>member
-1 MKFNY
+1 
-6 FVHIC
+6 
-11 NAKTKVMKKYILV
+11 MKKLI
-24 IVILLAIVVGAN
+24 IIAILLAVTTFVN

-41 FLFIGDGMGQA
+41 FLFIGDGMGQS

-58 AYLAEKEGK
+58 AYLAEKDGK
-67 SGFVKSTI
+67 EGFVQSNI
-75 SKFPFLS
+75 SKIPLLS
-82 MCSTVCKDRRI
+82 MCTTHCKNRRI

-110 VGEIAYSETGEQPKS
+110 VGEIAYSETGNQPKS
-125 IAKVAKEKGLKVG
+125 IAKVAKEKGMKVG

-192 EKDLMTIYQEAG
+192 EKDLMTIYQESG
-204 YLTFTSLKGISSL
+204 YLTFTSLKAIASM
-217 KSHNSKVI
+217 KSHNNKVI
-225 FTNETLE
+225 FTNETLD
-232 RDASMPYYIDREG
+232 RDASIPYKIDRED
-245 SAGNS
+245 APNNS

-257 ATAYLDNPKGFFMMV
+257 AIVHLDNPKGFFMMV

-281 HDNDAGTVI
+281 HDNDAGSII

-295 FDKAIEVA
+295 FDNAIAEA
-303 YNFYLQHKNETL
+303 YKFYLQHKNETM

-337 SDFGVLSK
+337 SDFGILSK

-363 EESVSMKDY
+363 EDNVSLKEYTDL
-372 MDMASKYFMGID
+372 ASKYFMGIE
-384 MDFSSEEQA
+384 MDFSADEQA
-393 LLNDAYAAV
+393 ILNEASAAI

-432 RRASVGFS
+432 RRASVGFT

-447 KVPVYAVGTTTPIYD
+447 KVPVYAVGTTTPILD

>member
-1 MKFNY
+1 
-6 FVHIC
+6 
-11 NAKTKVMKKYILV
+11 MKKLI
-24 IVILLAIVVGAN
+24 IIAILLAVTTFVN

-41 FLFIGDGMGQA
+41 FLFIGDGMGQS

-58 AYLAEKEGK
+58 AYLAEKDGK
-67 SGFVKSTI
+67 EGFVQSNI
-75 SKFPFLS
+75 SKIPLLS
-82 MCSTVCKDRRI
+82 MCTTHCKNRRI

-110 VGEIAYSETGEQPKS
+110 VGEISYSEDGNQPKS
-125 IAKVAKEKGLKVG
+125 IAKVAKEKGMKVG

-149 PASFYANQP
+149 PAAFYANQP

-192 EKDLMTIYQEAG
+192 EKDLMTIYQEEG
-204 YLTFTSLKGISSL
+204 YLTFTSLKAIASM
-217 KSHNSKVI
+217 KSHNNKVI
-225 FTNETLE
+225 FTNETLD
-232 RDASMPYYIDREG
+232 RDASIPYKIDRED
-245 SAGNS
+245 SPNNS

-257 ATAYLDNPKGFFMMV
+257 AIVHLDNPKGFFMMV

-281 HDNDAGTVI
+281 HDNDAGSII

-295 FDKAIEVA
+295 FDNAIAEA
-303 YNFYLQHKNETL
+303 YKFYMQHKNETM

-337 SDFGVLSK
+337 SDFGILSK

-363 EESVSMKDY
+363 EDNVSLKEYTDL
-372 MDMASKYFMGID
+372 ASKYFMGVE
-384 MDFSSEEQA
+384 MDFSADEQA
-393 LLNDAYAAV
+393 ILNEAYAAV

-447 KVPVYAVGTTTPIYD
+447 KVPVYAVGTTAPILD

>member
-1 MKFNY
+1 
-6 FVHIC
+6 
-11 NAKTKVMKKYILV
+11 MKKLI
-24 IVILLAIVVGAN
+24 IIAILLAVTTFVN

-41 FLFIGDGMGQA
+41 FLFIGDGMGQS

-58 AYLAEKEGK
+58 AYLAEKDGK
-67 SGFVKSTI
+67 EGFVQSNI
-75 SKFPFLS
+75 SKIPLLS
-82 MCSTVCKDRRI
+82 MCTTHCKNRRI

-110 VGEIAYSETGEQPKS
+110 VGEIAYSETGNQPKS
-125 IAKVAKEKGLKVG
+125 IAKVAKEKGMKVG

-192 EKDLMTIYQEAG
+192 EKDLMTIYQESG
-204 YLTFTSLKGISSL
+204 YLTFTSLKAIASM
-217 KSHNSKVI
+217 KSHNNKVI
-225 FTNETLE
+225 FTNETLD
-232 RDASMPYYIDREG
+232 RDASIPYKIDRED
-245 SAGNS
+245 APNNS

-257 ATAYLDNPKGFFMMV
+257 AIIHLDNPKGFFMMV

-281 HDNDAGTVI
+281 HDNDAGSII

-295 FDKAIEVA
+295 FDNAIAEA
-303 YNFYLQHKNETL
+303 YKFYLQHKNETM

-337 SDFGVLSK
+337 SDFGILRT

-363 EESVSMKDY
+363 EDNVSLKEYTDL
-372 MDMASKYFMGID
+372 ASKYFMGIE
-384 MDFSSEEQA
+384 MDFSADEQA
-393 LLNDAYAAV
+393 ILNEAYAAI

-432 RRASVGFS
+432 RRASVGFT

-447 KVPVYAVGTTTPIYD
+447 KVPVYAVGTTTPILD

>member
-1 MKFNY
+1 LTIFATL
-6 FVHIC
+6 IE
-11 NAKTKVMKKYILV
+11 NAMKKIFIVV
-24 IVILLAIVVGAN
+24 IILLAAITFAG

-52 DVDLYE
+52 DIDLYE
-58 AYLAEKEGK
+58 AFLAEKDGK
-67 SGFVKSTI
+67 DGFVQSNI
-75 SKFPFLS
+75 SKIPLLS
-82 MCSTVCKDRRI
+82 MCSTECKNRRI

-110 VGEIAYSETGEQPKS
+110 VGEISYSEEGSQPKS
-125 IAKVAKEKGLKVG
+125 IAKFAKEKGMKVG

-149 PASFYANQP
+149 PAAFYANQP

-164 QIGLQLSESNFDF
+164 QIGLQLPESNFDF
-177 FGGGGLLKQTGNKKD
+177 FGGGGLLKQTGNKKE

-204 YLTFTSLKGISSL
+204 YLTFTSTKAISSL
-217 KSHNSKVI
+217 KNHNTKVI
-225 FTNETLE
+225 FTNETIE
-232 RDASMPYYIDREG
+232 RDASMPYKIDRED
-245 SAGNS
+245 SPNSS
-250 LAEIVET
+250 LAEIVST
-257 ATAYLDNPKGFFMMV
+257 AITHLDNPKGFFMMV

-281 HDNDAGTVI
+281 HDNDAATMI

-295 FDKAIEVA
+295 FDEAVA
-303 YNFYLQHKNETL
+303 EAYKFYLQHKNETL

-337 SDFGVLSK
+337 SDFGILAK

-351 KFGTIIKKQTKN
+351 KFATIIKKQTKN
-363 EESVSMKDY
+363 EENVSLKDY
-372 MDMASKYFMGID
+372 SDMASKYFMGVD
-384 MDFSSEEQA
+384 MDFSSDEMA
-393 LLNDAYAAV
+393 ILNEAFADINV
-402 NAKSNRA
+402 KNNRA
-409 KDEAK
+409 KSEIK
-414 SKYNGNN
+414 SKYNGIN

-426 FCQIMN
+426 YCQIMN
-432 RRASVGFS
+432 RKASVGFS

-447 KVPVYAVGTTTPIYD
+447 KVPVYAVGTTTPILD

>member
-1 MKFNY
+1 
-6 FVHIC
+6 
-11 NAKTKVMKKYILV
+11 MKKLI
-24 IVILLAIVVGAN
+24 IIAILLAVTTFVN

-41 FLFIGDGMGQA
+41 FLFIGDGMGQS

-58 AYLAEKEGK
+58 AYLAEKDGK
-67 SGFVKSTI
+67 EGFVQSNI
-75 SKFPFLS
+75 SKIPLLS
-82 MCSTVCKDRRI
+82 MCTTHCKNRRI

-110 VGEIAYSETGEQPKS
+110 VGEIAYSETGNQPKS
-125 IAKVAKEKGLKVG
+125 IAKVAKEKGMKVG

-192 EKDLMTIYQEAG
+192 EKDLMTIYQESG
-204 YLTFTSLKGISSL
+204 YLTFTLLKAIASM
-217 KSHNSKVI
+217 KSHNNKVI
-225 FTNETLE
+225 FTNETLD
-232 RDASMPYYIDREG
+232 RDASIPYKIDRED
-245 SAGNS
+245 APNNS

-257 ATAYLDNPKGFFMMV
+257 AIIHLDNPKGFFMMV

-281 HDNDAGTVI
+281 HDNDAGSII

-295 FDKAIEVA
+295 FDNAIAEA
-303 YNFYLQHKNETL
+303 YKFYLQHKNETM

-337 SDFGVLSK
+337 SDFGILSK

-363 EESVSMKDY
+363 EENVSLKEYTDL
-372 MDMASKYFMGID
+372 ASKYFMGIE
-384 MDFSSEEQA
+384 MDFSADEQA
-393 LLNDAYAAV
+393 ILNEAYAAI

-432 RRASVGFS
+432 RRASVGFT

-447 KVPVYAVGTTTPIYD
+447 KVPVYAVGTTTPILD

>member
-1 MKFNY
+1 
-6 FVHIC
+6 
-11 NAKTKVMKKYILV
+11 MKKLI
-24 IVILLAIVVGAN
+24 IIAILLAVTTFVN

-41 FLFIGDGMGQA
+41 FLFIGDGMGQS

-58 AYLAEKEGK
+58 AYLAEKDGK
-67 SGFVKSTI
+67 EGFVQSNI
-75 SKFPFLS
+75 SKIPLLS
-82 MCSTVCKDRRI
+82 MCTTHCKNRRI

-110 VGEIAYSETGEQPKS
+110 VGEIAYSETGNQPNS
-125 IAKVAKEKGLKVG
+125 IAKVAKEKGMKVG

-164 QIGLQLSESNFDF
+164 QIGLQLAESNFDF

-192 EKDLMTIYQEAG
+192 EKDLMTIYQESG
-204 YLTFTSLKGISSL
+204 YLTFTSLKAIASM
-217 KSHNSKVI
+217 KSHNNKVI
-225 FTNETLE
+225 FTNETLD
-232 RDASMPYYIDREG
+232 RDASIPYKIDRED
-245 SAGNS
+245 APNNS

-257 ATAYLDNPKGFFMMV
+257 AIIHLDNPKGFFMMV

-281 HDNDAGTVI
+281 HDNDAGSII

-295 FDKAIEVA
+295 FDNAIAEA
-303 YNFYLQHKNETL
+303 YKFYLQHKNETM

-337 SDFGVLSK
+337 SDFGILSK

-363 EESVSMKDY
+363 EENVSLKEYTDL
-372 MDMASKYFMGID
+372 ASKYFMGIE
-384 MDFSSEEQA
+384 MDFSADEQA
-393 LLNDAYAAV
+393 ILNEAYAAI

-432 RRASVGFS
+432 RRASVGFT

-447 KVPVYAVGTTTPIYD
+447 KVPVYAVGTTTPILD

>member
-1 MKFNY
+1 
-6 FVHIC
+6 
-11 NAKTKVMKKYILV
+11 MKKLI
-24 IVILLAIVVGAN
+24 IIAILLAVTTFVN

-41 FLFIGDGMGQA
+41 FLFIGDGMGQS

-58 AYLAEKEGK
+58 AYLAEKDGK
-67 SGFVKSTI
+67 EGFVQSNI
-75 SKFPFLS
+75 SKIPLLS
-82 MCSTVCKDRRI
+82 MCTTHCKNRRI

-110 VGEIAYSETGEQPKS
+110 VGEIAYSETGNQPKS
-125 IAKVAKEKGLKVG
+125 IAKVAKEKGMKVG

-192 EKDLMTIYQEAG
+192 EKDLMTIYQESG
-204 YLTFTSLKGISSL
+204 YLTFTSLKAIASM
-217 KSHNSKVI
+217 KSHNNKVI
-225 FTNETLE
+225 FTNETLD
-232 RDASMPYYIDREG
+232 RDASIPYMIDREDLPN
-245 SAGNS
+245 NS

-257 ATAYLDNPKGFFMMV
+257 AIVHLDNPKGFFMMV

-281 HDNDAGTVI
+281 HDNDAASII

-295 FDKAIEVA
+295 FDNAIAEA
-303 YNFYLQHKNETL
+303 YKFYLQHKNETM

-337 SDFGVLSK
+337 SDFGILSK

-363 EESVSMKDY
+363 EDNVSLKEY
-372 MDMASKYFMGID
+372 TYLASKYFMGIE
-384 MDFSSEEQA
+384 MDFSADEQA
-393 LLNDAYAAV
+393 ILNEAYAAI

-432 RRASVGFS
+432 RRASVGFT

-447 KVPVYAVGTTTPIYD
+447 KVPVYAVGTTTPILD

>member
-1 MKFNY
+1 MLNFAIEIRIKMRKIF
-6 FVHIC
+6 
-11 NAKTKVMKKYILV
+11 
-24 IVILLAIVVGAN
+24 IVLAILLAISTFAN

-41 FLFIGDGMGQA
+41 FLFIGDGMGQTA
-52 DVDLYE
+52 IDLYE
-58 AYLAEKEGK
+58 AYIAEKEGK
-67 SGFVKSTI
+67 SGFTQSSF
-75 SKFPFLS
+75 SKIPLIS

-138 IISTAPMNHAT
+138 IISTAPINHAT
-149 PASFYANQP
+149 PASFYANQQS
-158 TRKNYY
+158 RKNYY
-164 QIGLQLSESNFDF
+164 QIGLQLTESNFDF
-177 FGGGGLLKQTGNKKD
+177 FGGGAFLKPTGNKKD
-192 EKDLMTIYQEAG
+192 EKDLMTIFQENG
-204 YLTFTSLKGISSL
+204 YLTFTSLKGIEAL
-217 KSHNSKVI
+217 KSHNNKVI
-225 FTNETLE
+225 FTNETTE
-232 RDASMPYYIDREG
+232 RDASMPYGIDREG
-245 SAGNS
+245 VQGNS
-250 LAEIVET
+250 LAEIVKT
-257 ATAYLDNPKGFFMMV
+257 AIIHLDNPKGFFMMV

-281 HDNDAGTVI
+281 HDNDAGTI
-290 GEMED
+290 ISEMED

-303 YNFYLQHKNETL
+303 YNFYLQHKNETQ

-326 VSLGIADNGYE
+326 VSLGITANGYE
-337 SDFGVLSK
+337 SNLGILSK

-363 EESVSMKDY
+363 EENISIKDY
-372 MDMASKYFMGID
+372 IDMASKYFMGID

-393 LLNDAYAAV
+393 MINEAYAAV
-402 NAKSNRA
+402 NAKSNKA
-409 KDEAK
+409 KEDAK
-414 SKYNGNN
+414 EKYNGNN
-421 PMAYA
+421 PMAYT

-440 TNAHTCA
+440 TTAHTSA
-447 KVPVYAVGTTTPIYD
+447 RVPVYALGTTKPILD

>member
-1 MKFNY
+1 
-6 FVHIC
+6 
-11 NAKTKVMKKYILV
+11 MKKLI
-24 IVILLAIVVGAN
+24 IIAILLAVTTFVN

-41 FLFIGDGMGQA
+41 FLFIGDGMGQS

-58 AYLAEKEGK
+58 AYLAEKDGK
-67 SGFVKSTI
+67 EGFVQSNI
-75 SKFPFLS
+75 SKIPLLS
-82 MCSTVCKDRRI
+82 MCTTHCKNRRI

-110 VGEIAYSETGEQPKS
+110 VGEIAYSETGNQPKS
-125 IAKVAKEKGLKVG
+125 IAKVAKEKGMKVG

-192 EKDLMTIYQEAG
+192 EKDLMTIYQESG
-204 YLTFTSLKGISSL
+204 YLTFTSLKAIASM
-217 KSHNSKVI
+217 KSHNNKVI
-225 FTNETLE
+225 FTNETLD
-232 RDASMPYYIDREG
+232 RDASIPYMIDREDLPN
-245 SAGNS
+245 NS

-257 ATAYLDNPKGFFMMV
+257 AIIHLDNPKGFFMMV

-281 HDNDAGTVI
+281 HDNDAASII

-295 FDKAIEVA
+295 FDNAIAEA
-303 YNFYLQHKNETL
+303 YKFYLQHKNETM

-326 VSLGIADNGYE
+326 VSLGIAENGYE
-337 SDFGVLSK
+337 SDFGILSK

-363 EESVSMKDY
+363 EDNVSLKEYTDL
-372 MDMASKYFMGID
+372 ASKYFMGIE
-384 MDFSSEEQA
+384 MDFSADEQA
-393 LLNDAYAAV
+393 ILNEAYAAI

-432 RRASVGFS
+432 RRASVGFT

-447 KVPVYAVGTTTPIYD
+447 KVPVYAVGTTTPILD

>member
-1 MKFNY
+1 
-6 FVHIC
+6 
-11 NAKTKVMKKYILV
+11 MKKLI
-24 IVILLAIVVGAN
+24 IIAILLAVTTFVN

-41 FLFIGDGMGQA
+41 FLFIGDGMGQS

-58 AYLAEKEGK
+58 AYLAEKDGK
-67 SGFVKSTI
+67 EGFVQSNI
-75 SKFPFLS
+75 SKIPLLS
-82 MCSTVCKDRRI
+82 MCTTHCKNRRI

-110 VGEIAYSETGEQPKS
+110 VGEIAYSETGNQPKS
-125 IAKVAKEKGLKVG
+125 IAKVAKEKGMKVG

-164 QIGLQLSESNFDF
+164 QIGLQLAESNFDF

-192 EKDLMTIYQEAG
+192 EKDLMTIYQESG
-204 YLTFTSLKGISSL
+204 YLTFTSLKAIASM
-217 KSHNSKVI
+217 KSHNNKVI
-225 FTNETLE
+225 FTNETLD
-232 RDASMPYYIDREG
+232 RDASIPYKIDRED
-245 SAGNS
+245 APNNS

-257 ATAYLDNPKGFFMMV
+257 AIIHLDNPKGFFMMV

-281 HDNDAGTVI
+281 HDNDAGSII

-295 FDKAIEVA
+295 FDNAIAEA
-303 YNFYLQHKNETL
+303 YKFYLQHKNETM

-337 SDFGVLSK
+337 SDFGILSK

-363 EESVSMKDY
+363 EENVSLKEYTDL
-372 MDMASKYFMGID
+372 ASKYFMGIE
-384 MDFSSEEQA
+384 MDFSADEQA
-393 LLNDAYAAV
+393 ILNEAYAAI

-432 RRASVGFS
+432 RRASVGFT

-447 KVPVYAVGTTTPIYD
+447 KVPVYAVGTTTPILD

>member
-1 MKFNY
+1 
-6 FVHIC
+6 
-11 NAKTKVMKKYILV
+11 MKKLI
-24 IVILLAIVVGAN
+24 IIAILLAVTTFVN

-41 FLFIGDGMGQA
+41 FLFIGDGMGQS

-58 AYLAEKEGK
+58 AYLAEKDGK
-67 SGFVKSTI
+67 EGFVQSNI
-75 SKFPFLS
+75 SKIPLLS
-82 MCSTVCKDRRI
+82 MCTTHCKNRII

-110 VGEIAYSETGEQPKS
+110 VGEIAYSETENQPKS
-125 IAKVAKEKGLKVG
+125 IAKVAKEKGMKVG

-164 QIGLQLSESNFDF
+164 QIGLQLAESNFDF

-192 EKDLMTIYQEAG
+192 EKDLMTIYQESG
-204 YLTFTSLKGISSL
+204 YLTFTSLKAIASM
-217 KSHNSKVI
+217 KSHNNKVI
-225 FTNETLE
+225 FTNETLD
-232 RDASMPYYIDREG
+232 RDASIPYKIDRED
-245 SAGNS
+245 APNNS

-257 ATAYLDNPKGFFMMV
+257 AIIHLDNPKGFFMMV

-281 HDNDAGTVI
+281 HDNDAGSII

-295 FDKAIEVA
+295 FDNAIAEA
-303 YNFYLQHKNETL
+303 YKFYLQHKNETM

-337 SDFGVLSK
+337 SDFGILSK

-363 EESVSMKDY
+363 EDNVSLKEYTDL
-372 MDMASKYFMGID
+372 ASKYFMGIE
-384 MDFSSEEQA
+384 MDFSADEQA
-393 LLNDAYAAV
+393 ILNEAYAAI

-432 RRASVGFS
+432 RRASVGFT

-447 KVPVYAVGTTTPIYD
+447 KVPVYAVGTTTPILD

>member
-1 MKFNY
+1 
-6 FVHIC
+6 
-11 NAKTKVMKKYILV
+11 MKKLV
-24 IVILLAIVVGAN
+24 IIAILLAITTFVN

-41 FLFIGDGMGQA
+41 FLFIGDGMGQT

-58 AYLAEKEGK
+58 AYLAEKDGK
-67 SGFVKSTI
+67 SGFVQSSI
-75 SKFPFLS
+75 SKIPLLS
-82 MCSTVCKDRRI
+82 MCNTHCKNRRI

-102 IACGQKFN
+102 IACGKKFN
-110 VGEIAYSETGEQPKS
+110 VGEISYSEDGNHPKS
-125 IAKVAKEKGLKVG
+125 IAKVAKEKGMKVG
-138 IISTAPMNHAT
+138 IITTTPMNHAT
-149 PASFYANQP
+149 PAAFYANQAS
-158 TRKNYY
+158 RKSYY

-177 FGGGGLLKQTGNKKD
+177 FGGGGLLKPTGNKKD
-192 EKDLMTIYQEAG
+192 EKDLMTIYQEEG
-204 YLTFTSLKGISSL
+204 YLTFTSLKAIASL
-217 KSHNSKVI
+217 KNHNTKVI
-225 FTNETLE
+225 FTNETLDRE
-232 RDASMPYYIDREG
+232 ASIPYKIDREDLPN
-245 SAGNS
+245 NS

-257 ATAYLDNPKGFFMMV
+257 AIIHLENPKGFFMMV

-281 HDNDAGTVI
+281 HDNDAASII

-295 FDKAIEVA
+295 FDNAIAEA
-303 YNFYLQHKNETL
+303 YKFYLQHKNETL

-337 SDFGVLSK
+337 SDFGILSK

-363 EESVSMKDY
+363 EDNVSMKEY
-372 MDMASKYFMGID
+372 IDMASKYFMGIE
-384 MDFSSEEQA
+384 MDFTAEEQA
-393 LLNDAYAAV
+393 ILNEAYADI

-409 KDEAK
+409 KDEVK
-414 SKYNGNN
+414 SKYNGHN

-440 TNAHTCA
+440 SNAHTCA
-447 KVPVYAVGTTTPIYD
+447 KVPVYAVGTTTPILD

-471 SFIEK
+471 SFFEK

>member
-1 MKFNY
+1 
-6 FVHIC
+6 
-11 NAKTKVMKKYILV
+11 MKKYIV
-24 IVILLAIVVGAN
+24 FIIILLATVWYAD

-52 DVDLYE
+52 HIDLYE

-67 SGFVKSTI
+67 SGFVQSNI
-75 SKFPFLS
+75 SKIPLLS
-82 MCSTVCKDRRI
+82 MCSTVCKNRRI

-110 VGEIAYSETGEQPKS
+110 VGEISYSESETQPKS
-125 IAKVAKEKGLKVG
+125 IAKVAKEKGMKVG

-149 PASFYANQP
+149 PAAFYANQP

-164 QIGLQLSESNFDF
+164 QIGLQLPESNFDF

-204 YLTFTSLKGISSL
+204 YLTFSSLKAIASL
-217 KSHNSKVI
+217 KSHNAKVI
-225 FTNETLE
+225 FTNETID
-232 RDASMPYYIDREG
+232 RDASIPYKIDRED
-245 SAGNS
+245 SPNSS

-257 ATAYLDNPKGFFMMV
+257 AILHLDNPKGFFMMV

-281 HDNDAGTVI
+281 HDNDAGAII

-295 FDKAIEVA
+295 FDNAIAEA
-303 YNFYLQHKNETL
+303 YKFYLQHKNETL

-326 VSLGIADNGYE
+326 LSLGIADNGYE
-337 SDFGVLSK
+337 SDLGVLSK

-363 EESVSMKDY
+363 EENVTMKDY
-372 MDMASKYFMGID
+372 ADMASKYFMGIEMVFTSD
-384 MDFSSEEQA
+384 EQA
-393 LLNDAYAAV
+393 ILNEAYADINV
-402 NAKSNRA
+402 KSSRA
-409 KDEAK
+409 KDEVK

-432 RRASVGFS
+432 KRASVGFS
-440 TNAHTCA
+440 TNAHTSA
-447 KVPVYAVGTTTPIYD
+447 KVPVYALGTTTPIYD
-462 NTEIFGVIK
+462 NTEIFGIIK

>member
-1 MKFNY
+1 
-6 FVHIC
+6 
-11 NAKTKVMKKYILV
+11 MKKLI
-24 IVILLAIVVGAN
+24 IIAILLAVTTFVN

-41 FLFIGDGMGQA
+41 FLFIGDGMGQS

-58 AYLAEKEGK
+58 AYLAEKDGK
-67 SGFVKSTI
+67 EGFVQSNI
-75 SKFPFLS
+75 SKIPLLS
-82 MCSTVCKDRRI
+82 MCTTHCKNRRI

-110 VGEIAYSETGEQPKS
+110 VGEIAYSETGNQPKS
-125 IAKVAKEKGLKVG
+125 IAKVAKEKGMKVG

-192 EKDLMTIYQEAG
+192 EKDLMTIYQESG
-204 YLTFTSLKGISSL
+204 YLTFTSLKAIASM
-217 KSHNSKVI
+217 KSHNNKVI
-225 FTNETLE
+225 FTNETLD
-232 RDASMPYYIDREG
+232 RDASIPYMIDREDLPN
-245 SAGNS
+245 NS

-257 ATAYLDNPKGFFMMV
+257 AIVHLDNPKGFFMMV

-281 HDNDAGTVI
+281 HDNDAGSII

-295 FDKAIEVA
+295 FDNAIAEA
-303 YNFYLQHKNETL
+303 YKFYLQHKNETM

-326 VSLGIADNGYE
+326 VSLGIAENGYE
-337 SDFGVLSK
+337 SDFGILSK

-363 EESVSMKDY
+363 EDNVSLKEYTDL
-372 MDMASKYFMGID
+372 ASKYFMGIE
-384 MDFSSEEQA
+384 MDFSADEQA
-393 LLNDAYAAV
+393 ILNEAYAAI

-432 RRASVGFS
+432 RRASVGFT

-447 KVPVYAVGTTTPIYD
+447 KVPVYAVGTTTPILD

>member
-1 MKFNY
+1 
-6 FVHIC
+6 
-11 NAKTKVMKKYILV
+11 MKKFI
-24 IVILLAIVVGAN
+24 IIAILLAVTTFVN

-52 DVDLYE
+52 DIDLYE
-58 AYLAEKEGK
+58 AYLAEKDGK
-67 SGFVKSTI
+67 SGFVQSNI
-75 SKFPFLS
+75 SKIPLLS
-82 MCSTVCKDRRI
+82 MCSTHCKNRRI

-110 VGEIAYSETGEQPKS
+110 VGEISYSEDGSQPKS
-125 IAKVAKEKGLKVG
+125 IAKVAKGKGMKVG

-149 PASFYANQP
+149 PAAFYANQAS
-158 TRKNYY
+158 RKSYY

-177 FGGGGLLKQTGNKKD
+177 FGGGGLLKPTGNKKD
-192 EKDLMTIYQEAG
+192 EKDLMTIYQEEG
-204 YLTFTSLKGISSL
+204 YLTFTSLKAIAAL
-217 KSHNSKVI
+217 KSHNTKVI
-225 FTNETLE
+225 FTNETLDRE
-232 RDASMPYYIDREG
+232 ASIPYKIDREDLPN
-245 SAGNS
+245 NS

-257 ATAYLDNPKGFFMMV
+257 AIVHLDNPKGFFMMV

-281 HDNDAGTVI
+281 HDNDAGAII

-295 FDKAIEVA
+295 FDNAIAEA
-303 YNFYLQHKNETL
+303 YKFYLQHKNETL

-326 VSLGIADNGYE
+326 VSLGIAENGYE
-337 SDFGVLSK
+337 SDLGILSK

-363 EESVSMKDY
+363 EDNVSLKEY
-372 MDMASKYFMGID
+372 TEMASKYFMGIE
-384 MDFSSEEQA
+384 MDFSAEEQA
-393 LLNDAYAAV
+393 ILNEAYADI

-409 KDEAK
+409 KDEVK

-447 KVPVYAVGTTTPIYD
+447 KVPVYAVGTTTPVLD
-462 NTEIFGVIK
+462 NTEIFGIIK